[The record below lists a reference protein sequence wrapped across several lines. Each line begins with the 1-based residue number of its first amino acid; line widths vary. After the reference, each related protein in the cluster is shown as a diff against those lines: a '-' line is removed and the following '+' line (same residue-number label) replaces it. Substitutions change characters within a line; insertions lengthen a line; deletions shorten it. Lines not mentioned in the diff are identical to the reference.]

1 VSSSRGTRRIY
12 AFFAKHAQDS
22 INVHGEAQR
31 VMQNLKLERWW
42 KNFELDCFPMP
53 TFDIFQDL
61 IRDSAAQN
69 VVVAYFAGHCG
80 EGGALCFNTVGSNV
94 EMEMLGPDQVA
105 PVIARASNGVSARAG
120 GATIECVVLNACHTR
135 ALGVALRAK
144 GVAHVV
150 CWHGT
155 VLDSHAI
162 KFAEAFFMDLAASP
176 TEYNEAFEAGQRA
189 VARLDP
195 RAVRR
200 LCFLSASF
208 LVDLDDDAL
217 DSAHA
222 SGSEAGMPLHAAGQ
236 SGGVWGVGGGGWEG
250 GSIGGDG
257 NADVA
262 RMANN
267 VKGRFELKGFR
278 ALGVVLEFQGN
289 DVEEGIRLYEARHPQ
304 STARTSRSTVSK
316 SRSMI
321 CGAAAPKS
329 PGKSS

>member
-1 VSSSRGTRRIY
+1 
-12 AFFAKHAQDS
+12 
-22 INVHGEAQR
+22 
-31 VMQNLKLERWW
+31 MQNLKLERWW

-120 GATIECVVLNACHTR
+120 GGTIECVVLNACHTR

-162 KFAEAFFMDLAASP
+162 KFAEEFFQELAASP
-176 TEYNEAFEAGQRA
+176 TEYEEAFEAGQRA
-189 VARLDP
+189 VKRVDP

-200 LCFLSASF
+200 LCFLSATS
-208 LVDLDDDAL
+208 LVDLDDEAL
-217 DSAHA
+217 DSAHG
-222 SGSEAGMPLHAAGQ
+222 SGNETVMPQHAARQ
-236 SGGVWGVGGGGWEG
+236 SGGEVGAGA
-250 GSIGGDG
+250 SGGDVD
-257 NADVA
+257 ADIA

-267 VKGRFELKGFR
+267 VKGLAELKG
-278 ALGVVLEFQGN
+278 L
-289 DVEEGIRLYEARHPQ
+289 
-304 STARTSRSTVSK
+304 S
-316 SRSMI
+316 
-321 CGAAAPKS
+321 
-329 PGKSS
+329 